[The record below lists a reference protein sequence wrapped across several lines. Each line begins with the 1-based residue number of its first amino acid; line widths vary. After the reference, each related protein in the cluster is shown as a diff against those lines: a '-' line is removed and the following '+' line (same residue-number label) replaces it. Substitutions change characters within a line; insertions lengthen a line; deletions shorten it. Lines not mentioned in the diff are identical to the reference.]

1 MTADNFFFIKKID
14 LNRAILISFVIHILV
29 FYGDL
34 FFSGFQ
40 LPKKQDI
47 TFEAVLLNQKNTT
60 QEAAVPFEEVKKMD
74 AETKIPESDSVPLN
88 KKKIEEKTIPRNQ
101 TAVPEAPKNLPQ
113 PQKDI
118 QKPGED
124 DIRNKGLKALD
135 QFSILFAQHIG
146 KFKKYPEIAQSK
158 GWQGETIM
166 EVKLKGDGTIISAS
180 TRKSSGFKAL
190 DEEALEMLKRGVPY
204 PTPPQILQDRT
215 FTIFVPIRFA
225 LY

>member
-74 AETKIPESDSVPLN
+74 TETKILGCLN
-88 KKKIEEKTIPRNQ
+88 
-101 TAVPEAPKNLPQ
+101 L
-113 PQKDI
+113 
-118 QKPGED
+118 
-124 DIRNKGLKALD
+124 
-135 QFSILFAQHIG
+135 IL
-146 KFKKYPEIAQSK
+146 
-158 GWQGETIM
+158 
-166 EVKLKGDGTIISAS
+166 
-180 TRKSSGFKAL
+180 
-190 DEEALEMLKRGVPY
+190 
-204 PTPPQILQDRT
+204 
-215 FTIFVPIRFA
+215 
-225 LY
+225 